1 MNPAEPEVALVLSP
15 EEWVERLHR
24 HCADHGGARV
34 RQVVMDPA
42 LALEDQYST
51 LVVSSRWPALSP
63 AFVDA
68 LHERGRTIVGV
79 YDPTEPS
86 ARDRLSALG
95 VDSSITADADVHDFV
110 RAIETVTPPSTRRGR
125 STERGGPRSPPRTGR
140 VVTVGGP
147 AGSGATELAIG
158 LAGAMAAKRRVL
170 LVDADD
176 VTPSVSPRLGLP
188 IEPNLRSA
196 IDAVEFG
203 LGSLTRTLLPV
214 PGVAFGVL
222 GGLPNVAAWAQVLP
236 SEVIRVTEAV
246 SRFADEVVVNV
257 GHRLEDVGGGRG
269 RYGISRALLS
279 EADVAVAVG
288 PATPVGV
295 SRLLEWL
302 AAARVL
308 APSLPVVVAVNR
320 APRDRYRRA
329 ELVTEI
335 TRTFEPWA
343 LTFVPED
350 RRVHHAA
357 WAGRTVPRGTFTRAV
372 ERLVRELNVVP
383 ARRRERVSGV

>member
-24 HCADHGGARV
+24 HCADHGGARI

-68 LHERGRTIVGV
+68 LHKRGRTIVGV

-86 ARDRLSALG
+86 ACDRLSALG
-95 VDSSITADADVHDFV
+95 VDSSIAADADVHDFV
-110 RAIETVTPPSTRRGR
+110 QAIEMVAPRPAIAAFAES
-125 STERGGPRSPPRTGR
+125 GGPPPVPRTGR
-140 VVTVGGP
+140 LVAVGGP

-158 LAGAMAAKRRVL
+158 LADAMAAKRRVL
-170 LVDADD
+170 LVDADEA
-176 VTPSVSPRLGLP
+176 TPSVSPRLGLP

-214 PGVAFGVL
+214 PGAAFGVL
-222 GGLPNVAAWAQVLP
+222 GGLPNVAAWAQVRP
-236 SEVIRVTEAV
+236 SEVVLVTEAV
-246 SRFADEVVVNV
+246 SRFADEIVINV
-257 GHRLEDVGGGRG
+257 GHCLEDVGGGRG
-269 RYGISRALLS
+269 RYGISRTLLS
-279 EADVAVAVG
+279 EADVVIAVG

-302 AAARVL
+302 AAARAL
-308 APSLPVVVAVNR
+308 AASPPVVVAVNR
-320 APRDRYRRA
+320 APKDRYRRA

-335 TRTFEPWA
+335 TRTFEPSA
-343 LTFVPED
+343 LRFIPED
-350 RRVHHAA
+350 RRVRHAA
-357 WAGRTVPRGTFTRAV
+357 WAARTVPRGAFTRAV
-372 ERLVRELNVVP
+372 GRLARELDAVP
-383 ARRRERVSGV
+383 AVRRHRVSRA

>member
-1 MNPAEPEVALVLSP
+1 MNTAEPEVALVLSP

-51 LVVSSRWPALSP
+51 LIVSSRWPALSP

-68 LHERGRTIVGV
+68 LHKRGRTIVGV
-79 YDPTEPS
+79 YDPAEPP

-95 VDSSITADADVHDFV
+95 VDSSIAADADVHDFV
-110 RAIETVTPPSTRRGR
+110 RAIEEVAPRRAIEGTSTG
-125 STERGGPRSPPRTGR
+125 SGGPRAVPRAGR
-140 VVTVGGP
+140 LVAVGGP

-158 LAGAMAAKRRVL
+158 LADAMAAGRRVL
-170 LVDADD
+170 LVDADEA
-176 VTPSVSPRLGLP
+176 TPSVSPRLGLP

-214 PGVAFGVL
+214 PGAAFGVL

-236 SEVIRVTEAV
+236 SEVVLVAEAV
-246 SRFADEVVVNV
+246 GRFADEIVINV
-257 GHRLEDVGGGRG
+257 GHCLEDVGGERG
-269 RYGISRALLS
+269 RYSISRALLT
-279 EADVAVAVG
+279 EADVVIAVG
-288 PATPVGV
+288 PATPVGA

-302 AAARVL
+302 AAARTL
-308 APSLPVVVAVNR
+308 TGSAPVVVAVNR
-320 APRDRYRRA
+320 APKGRYRRA

-335 TRTFEPWA
+335 TRTFEPVA
-343 LTFVPED
+343 LRFIPED
-350 RRVHHAA
+350 RRVRHAA
-357 WAGRTVPRGTFTRAV
+357 WDGRTVPRGAFTRAV
-372 ERLVRELNVVP
+372 QGLVRELDAIP
-383 ARRRERVSGV
+383 AGRRQRVSGA